1 MLVPVMLD
9 DVLHHAEPQ
18 LLMST
23 EQLIMF
29 ARAVPLT
36 APLAIMTPLKLIM
49 SNASQLIKA
58 SSLVPIVPHH
68 ALPTLIRV
76 LAQQWV
82 HVKLDSTGLTLALVS
97 PAKPSPL
104 VVCHALPEPV
114 DVPLASQAAH
124 SPKMQSAYQIA
135 LEILE
140 LSQIPLITLAKIAW
154 QTAFNV

>member
-1 MLVPVMLD
+1 MMLVAIDV
-9 DVLHHAEPQ
+9 VLHHAEPQ

-23 EQLIMF
+23 KQLIMF

-36 APLAIMTPLKLIM
+36 APLVNLTRLKLIM
-49 SNASQLIKA
+49 TSVSQLTKA

-68 ALPTLIRV
+68 ALPTSIRV

-82 HVKLDSTGLTLALVS
+82 HVKLDSTGLTLALVNL
-97 PAKPSPL
+97 AKQTQK

-124 SPKMQSAYQIA
+124 
-135 LEILE
+135 
-140 LSQIPLITLAKIAW
+140 
-154 QTAFNV
+154 

>member
-1 MLVPVMLD
+1 MVLVMLD

-18 LLMST
+18 LLMLT

-68 ALPTLIRV
+68 ALPTSIRV

-82 HVKLDSTGLTLALVS
+82 HVKLDST
-97 PAKPSPL
+97 
-104 VVCHALPEPV
+104 
-114 DVPLASQAAH
+114 
-124 SPKMQSAYQIA
+124 
-135 LEILE
+135 
-140 LSQIPLITLAKIAW
+140 
-154 QTAFNV
+154 